1 MDIRY
6 VTYTLDGLLTLAIP
20 IALGIYVTR
29 KYELYWRLWW
39 VGVAIYVLSQVILL
53 PFETYAATPLIGKVN
68 NNPALSAIM
77 VLILSALILGLSTAF
92 VEELLRYAM
101 FRWWAKEAR
110 TWATGFL
117 TGIGHGGAAAI
128 LLGALVLYNFI
139 NMAYVRN
146 SDLSKFVTAEQ
157 LPLAQA
163 QVNAFWAVPW
173 YLTLNELIQQVFTI
187 PVQICLAL
195 IVMQTFVRK
204 QSYWLLIAIVFHTLF
219 ETTRVVVQN
228 LTSGF
233 LVDLVIAVF
242 GITSIVIIFIFKRS
256 DAAQAVEPFPAKS

>member
-1 MDIRY
+1 MR
-6 VTYTLDGLLTLAIP
+6 
-20 IALGIYVTR
+20 LGIYVTR

-39 VGVAIYVLSQVILL
+39 IGAAIYVLSQVILL
-53 PFETYAATPLIGKVN
+53 PFETYVATPLMDKVN

-77 VLILSALILGLSTAF
+77 VLILSALILGLSTAL

-110 TWATGFL
+110 TWATGLL

-146 SDLSKFVTAEQ
+146 SDLSKFVTPEQ

-163 QVNAFWAVPW
+163 QVNAFWSVPW
-173 YLTLNELIQQVFTI
+173 YSTLNELIQQVFTI

-204 QSYWLLIAIVFHTLF
+204 QGYWLLIAIVFHTLF
-219 ETTRVVVQN
+219 ETTRMVVQN
-228 LTSGF
+228 LTSGY
-233 LVDLVIAVF
+233 LVDLVIAAF
-242 GITSIVIIFIFKRS
+242 GIASIVLIFVFRRS
-256 DAAQAVEPFPAKS
+256 DVPQALAPFPAKS